1 MEAKDGSEGFDFEG
15 TYTRIVPHE
24 AIEYRMSD
32 GREVKVEFIER
43 AGGVLVKETF
53 DAETENTP
61 ELQRTGW
68 QAILDNFSRHVISR
82 PSVQREA

>member
-1 MEAKDGSEGFDFEG
+1 MTGTRPGASSICAKAESSCSAW
-15 TYTRIVPHE
+15 R
-24 AIEYRMSD
+24 AIEYHISD

-68 QAILDNFSRHVISR
+68 QAILDNFGRHV
-82 PSVQREA
+82 EAKG